1 MKFWDKSS
9 KHNKITEKFKFTF
22 NQITILLTILFLS
35 QNHDKIANF
44 EWYWRYRMQV
54 WYYSLYLCV
63 RHLSI
68 FFIVC
73 KQNNKTE
80 HICIFIIMENVTET
94 NDHKKRQ
101 RRKKKERKQEIIE
114 EIISKFC
121 VNRGSSDILDT
132 DNLVTVFQPVH
143 IRFDG

>member
-1 MKFWDKSS
+1 
-9 KHNKITEKFKFTF
+9 
-22 NQITILLTILFLS
+22 
-35 QNHDKIANF
+35 
-44 EWYWRYRMQV
+44 
-54 WYYSLYLCV
+54 
-63 RHLSI
+63 
-68 FFIVC
+68 
-73 KQNNKTE
+73 
-80 HICIFIIMENVTET
+80 MENVTET

-101 RRKKKERKQEIIE
+101 RRKRKERKQEIIE